1 MIKEHINNL
10 IILHVFKGL
19 SMNVMFILYQN
30 KMQFIKKIIIE
41 IQENSFNIFLKSQLI
56 FKNILSSIFSF

>member
-10 IILHVFKGL
+10 IILHIFKGL
-19 SMNVMFILYQN
+19 SMNVKFILYQY

-41 IQENSFNIFLKSQLI
+41 IQKNSFNIFLKSQFI